1 LPKKRGILATA
12 AARAIRPK
20 ARPLFWLNGLR
31 SGAAN
36 SEENS
41 KLKADILISVKR
53 SYKIFR
59 CAAVAVALPL
69 LLISGCRKE
78 QQAVTQV
85 ASTAVNAEHTAQAVS
100 AARDQQRAQL
110 ARIAIP
116 TKSRYVDVH
125 EPGAWANPF
134 LSFDA
139 QMINLRV
146 TLADANTSTLG
157 QGGLLRPSAARRR
170 EVQIAPKDMVEALM
184 ALPES
189 AWPYGRV
196 VAIEESP
203 LADKKTRPQ
212 IRRQIEAAIQQLN
225 DLGVV
230 VDEWPAR

>member
-1 LPKKRGILATA
+1 VKLSRQLITYAAVVAAFQLLFVSGCKKEEQAVNKVAATA
-12 AARAIRPK
+12 V
-20 ARPLFWLNGLR
+20 
-31 SGAAN
+31 S
-36 SEENS
+36 
-41 KLKADILISVKR
+41 
-53 SYKIFR
+53 
-59 CAAVAVALPL
+59 
-69 LLISGCRKE
+69 
-78 QQAVTQV
+78 
-85 ASTAVNAEHTAQAVS
+85 AEHAAQAVS
-100 AARDQQRAQL
+100 AERDHQRAQL

-139 QMINLRV
+139 QMINVRV

-157 QGGLLRPSAARRR
+157 QGGMLRPSAARRR
-170 EVQIAPKDMVEALM
+170 EVQIRQKDLVEALM

-203 LADKKTRPQ
+203 LADKNSRPA